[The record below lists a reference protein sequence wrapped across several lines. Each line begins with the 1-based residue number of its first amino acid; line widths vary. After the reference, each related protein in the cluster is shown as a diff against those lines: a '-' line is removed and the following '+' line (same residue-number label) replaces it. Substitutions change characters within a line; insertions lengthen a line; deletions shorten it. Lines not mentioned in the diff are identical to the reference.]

1 MSYGAILKPIKKI
14 YNYHIVSYYPNI
26 LSREFINIGIICG
39 NETELNSLF
48 LSDEYIE
55 MINCNYLSQKK
66 RIIKSLIEHIKSELD
81 DKVNILQIKNCNL
94 YFNNFKFLNEELLF
108 SMDDINIVTKD
119 LFFQYIGYK
128 FVKEEKKDKRIII
141 KEKII
146 DEVNKNFNKSLSY
159 SQNDEFYDLVIK
171 NKKDSKP
178 YKTIIG
184 SLLNDNDVS
193 RAMKVYLNSKVVKNH
208 SIFSYFNSLDELS
221 KHEKKSQN
229 SLSFLESKIDMRPI
243 CFSDENISN
252 ALEMILK

>member
-1 MSYGAILKPIKKI
+1 
-14 YNYHIVSYYPNI
+14 
-26 LSREFINIGIICG
+26 
-39 NETELNSLF
+39 
-48 LSDEYIE
+48 
-55 MINCNYLSQKK
+55 
-66 RIIKSLIEHIKSELD
+66 
-81 DKVNILQIKNCNL
+81 
-94 YFNNFKFLNEELLF
+94 LLF
-108 SMDDINIVTKD
+108 SIDDINIVTKD

-128 FVKEEKKDKRIII
+128 FVKEEKRDKRIII

-146 DEVNKNFNKSLSY
+146 DEVNRNFNKSLSY
-159 SQNDEFYDLVIK
+159 TQNDEFYDLVIK
-171 NKKDSKP
+171 NKKDDKP